1 MPITQKTTIKTEA
14 YFSKD
19 GKHRYLLK
27 KEWDKRKKK
36 AMVIMI
42 NPSSAD
48 SMVIDHTTMYVI
60 NNLSK
65 LDFGSVDIVN
75 MFSKIDIRL
84 SSRQSIEE
92 LVDKEND
99 NYIEKSAA
107 KADYIIIAWGSI
119 GENNKKIK
127 ERQKEIFN
135 LLKKYKDKLYTIC
148 DLKGRGGYHPLA
160 PQVRHSWKLEKM
172 NLEDD
177 LKIKR
182 KGKK

>member
-1 MPITQKTTIKTEA
+1 MSVTQKSTIKTEA
-14 YFSKD
+14 HFSKD

-27 KEWDKRKKK
+27 KEWNKNKKK

-48 SMVIDHTTMYVI
+48 GMLIDPTTMYVI

-65 LDFGSVDIVN
+65 LDFGFVDIVN
-75 MFSKIDIRL
+75 MFSKIDVKL
-84 SSRQSIEE
+84 SLRQSIEK
-92 LVDKEND
+92 LVGKEND
-99 NYIEKSAA
+99 DYIEKSAT
-107 KADYIIIAWGSI
+107 KADCIIIAWGSI

-160 PQVRHSWKLEKM
+160 SQVRHSWKLEKI

-182 KGKK
+182 KGK

>member
-14 YFSKD
+14 HFSED

-27 KEWDKRKKK
+27 KEWNKAKKK

-48 SMVIDHTTMYVI
+48 GMVIDHTTMYVI

-84 SSRQSIEE
+84 SSRQWIKKMTIT
-92 LVDKEND
+92 LKNQQQRQ
-99 NYIEKSAA
+99 
-107 KADYIIIAWGSI
+107 IA
-119 GENNKKIK
+119 
-127 ERQKEIFN
+127 
-135 LLKKYKDKLYTIC
+135 
-148 DLKGRGGYHPLA
+148 
-160 PQVRHSWKLEKM
+160 
-172 NLEDD
+172 
-177 LKIKR
+177 
-182 KGKK
+182 